1 MKKVDLTHS
10 MYTMINFVPFQE
22 NSVSINTGE
31 LMSMFWT
38 IYDSCMVGSSEWK
51 LLKGTIYKDEK
62 ISNRTF

>member
-1 MKKVDLTHS
+1 
-10 MYTMINFVPFQE
+10 MYIMIKFIPFQE

-38 IYDSCMVGSSEWK
+38 IYDSCMVSSSKWK

-62 ISNRTF
+62 ISYSKFIIKLF